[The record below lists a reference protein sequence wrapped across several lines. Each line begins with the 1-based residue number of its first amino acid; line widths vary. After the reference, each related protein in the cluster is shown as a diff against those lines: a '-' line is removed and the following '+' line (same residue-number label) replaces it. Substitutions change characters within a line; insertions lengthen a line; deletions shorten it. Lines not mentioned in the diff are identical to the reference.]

1 MERTT
6 NYTSTCDS
14 FQNVRDRVDMYGQV
28 YNVLAEFSLK
38 VPKEDKDSFNE
49 TISAISKL
57 AGYIQK
63 IETEQE
69 GNKEKFKKTLNE
81 LIPKLDTEI
90 NELFEKA
97 KQPKYLDGD
106 NMERLSE
113 VLQEL
118 DAVEATFKQLE
129 ERKETYNKWQEV
141 LET

>member
-1 MERTT
+1 
-6 NYTSTCDS
+6 
-14 FQNVRDRVDMYGQV
+14 MYGQV

>member
-14 FQNVRDRVDMYGQV
+14 FQNIRDRVDMYGQV
-28 YNVLAEFSLK
+28 YNVLSEFSLK

-81 LIPKLDTEI
+81 LIPKLDAEI
-90 NELFEKA
+90 NELFDKA
-97 KQPKYLDGD
+97 KHPKYLDGD
-106 NMERLSE
+106 NMERLPE